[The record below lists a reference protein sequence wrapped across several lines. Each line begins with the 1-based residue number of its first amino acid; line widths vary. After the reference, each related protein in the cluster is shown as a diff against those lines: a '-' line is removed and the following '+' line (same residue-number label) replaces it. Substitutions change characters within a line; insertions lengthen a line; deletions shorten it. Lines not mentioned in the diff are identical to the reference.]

1 MEIIFIVT
9 VFSTSLI
16 PVLYRAYKPAFMAK
30 SMPTP
35 SFILYLTNTVTEA
48 YGWLKYN
55 SCPAAKTDT
64 RSKDSQVRDAD

>member
-9 VFSTSLI
+9 VFSISLI
-16 PVLYRAYKPAFMAK
+16 SAYTPAFMAK

-35 SFILYLTNTVTEA
+35 SASFILYLTNTVTEA

-64 RSKDSQVRDAD
+64 RSKDFQVRDAD